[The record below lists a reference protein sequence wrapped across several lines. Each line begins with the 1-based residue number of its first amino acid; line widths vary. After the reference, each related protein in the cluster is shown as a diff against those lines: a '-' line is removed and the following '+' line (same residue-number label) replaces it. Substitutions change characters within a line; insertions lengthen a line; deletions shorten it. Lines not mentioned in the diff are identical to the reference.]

1 MSRYVSMNLPRVL
14 QEAIDACRQ
23 DSVIWDGAAPGDPH
37 KPIESPPASLAERLA
52 SDGEL
57 RRHYEACLA
66 QDARFQ
72 QAIEN
77 VPVPDGLEGRL
88 LDRLAIA
95 QAASAVTAANS
106 ALHDR
111 RRWLWGAGGVAAV
124 ASLAL
129 VVGLWPRRPVYDL
142 EALYRD
148 VRDFHA
154 HLEPGPATLLSENR
168 PDGFEPSADILG
180 ADGPHATWHK
190 VKRFLGRSGVAY
202 QLQSDEG
209 TTATLYVVKLSLLPG
224 APDLSRLLPT
234 QPPKRPSFTDGVT
247 TAAWQQ
253 GQYAYALV
261 IDGPERH
268 YRQFVREPR
277 SLALQWPVDLAG
289 GPGV

>member
-1 MSRYVSMNLPRVL
+1 MNLPRVL
-14 QEAIDACRQ
+14 QEAIDACRP
-23 DSVIWDGAAPGDPH
+23 DAAAPGDPRRLME
-37 KPIESPPASLAERLA
+37 PPPANLAERLA
-52 SDGEL
+52 ADGEL

-77 VPVPDGLEGRL
+77 VPVPAGLQSRL
-88 LDRLAIA
+88 LARLAIA
-95 QAASAVTAANS
+95 QPASAVSAANA

-111 RRWLWGAGGVAAV
+111 RRWLWGAAGLAAA

-154 HLEPGPATLLSENR
+154 HLEAGPATLLSENR

-180 ADGPHATWHK
+180 ADGPHAAWQK

-202 QLQSDEG
+202 QLQSDDG
-209 TTATLYVVKLSLLPG
+209 TTATLYVVKLSPRPG

-253 GQYAYALV
+253 GQYAYAMV

-277 SLALQWPVDLAG
+277 SLALQWPIDSAD
-289 GPGV
+289 GPGA